1 MSSKSQKSP
10 VKPRHLDPA
19 LLQAAHDPTV
29 GDLVAAARAGAF
41 VDTAPA
47 RCFEHF
53 RPLAEAVPTDG
64 LTPFRGAPLVMHG
77 NVKRALVA
85 VEPGL
90 PVAAARLRAPRIQ
103 EVYELPSLVLGLQ
116 FAAGRVPGAALSQG
130 EVGALLA
137 EQTPWRR
144 LTMAY
149 LDVVSDP
156 LIGLVPRDR
165 VTKIREGNG
174 PLDRAE
180 DFVAIDGVF
189 TEFAGALAGKH
200 PFSAAQLAR
209 LADVGA
215 ALLQQMRPGN
225 APKEERTR
233 GPEATLRDQFAALV
247 TARFEHLL
255 ELATLGLGRAKAEAE
270 VPALHATVRA
280 PKAEAG
286 EAKKEEAKKEEAK
299 PAEPVAAPKRPS
311 VAPPARPSVPPLN

>member
-1 MSSKSQKSP
+1 
-10 VKPRHLDPA
+10 
-19 LLQAAHDPTV
+19 
-29 GDLVAAARAGAF
+29 
-41 VDTAPA
+41 
-47 RCFEHF
+47 
-53 RPLAEAVPTDG
+53 
-64 LTPFRGAPLVMHG
+64 
-77 NVKRALVA
+77 
-85 VEPGL
+85 
-90 PVAAARLRAPRIQ
+90 
-103 EVYELPSLVLGLQ
+103 
-116 FAAGRVPGAALSQG
+116 
-130 EVGALLA
+130 
-137 EQTPWRR
+137 
-144 LTMAY
+144 MAY

-255 ELATLGLGRAKAEAE
+255 ELATL
-270 VPALHATVRA
+270 VPGAR
-280 PKAEAG
+280 
-286 EAKKEEAKKEEAK
+286 
-299 PAEPVAAPKRPS
+299 RPRPRCPRS
-311 VAPPARPSVPPLN
+311 TPPSARRRPRPARRRRRRRRRKRRSPPSPSPRRSARASPRPRARASRR